1 MKLLA
6 VSDGPGY
13 ISVLQKMP
21 SLGCFGIFFLFFFFP
36 LKRGRGRRKTTPFP
50 STRTAAPPN
59 IHNRVTDTGQTLL
72 NLGPSSFLKDAP
84 MGGSR
89 RKV

>member
-36 LKRGRGRRKTTPFP
+36 SREEGAGERPPRFPARVQQHPPIFITGSQTQGKR
-50 STRTAAPPN
+50 
-59 IHNRVTDTGQTLL
+59 
-72 NLGPSSFLKDAP
+72 FLT
-84 MGGSR
+84 
-89 RKV
+89 